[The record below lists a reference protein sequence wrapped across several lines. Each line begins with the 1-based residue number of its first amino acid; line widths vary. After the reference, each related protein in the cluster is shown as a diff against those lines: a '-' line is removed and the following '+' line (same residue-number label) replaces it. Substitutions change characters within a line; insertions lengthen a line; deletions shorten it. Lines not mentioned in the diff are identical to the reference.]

1 MQRIKVQTLKKANQA
16 QIESMALIHHQVLKE
31 SFLCKFGYKFL
42 FNLYRSICSD
52 KQNVI
57 QVVTLGNKVIGY
69 SVATGNVSKFYKTAL
84 YKNFFGI
91 LLEILRNSPGN
102 LRLLLNILIWALTPR
117 NGNQSAE
124 LQFLAIL
131 PKYQRL
137 GLGTKLLYL
146 LKNEYLKH
154 DIASFRVG
162 TKADNLQS
170 NNFYKKR
177 GFKYL
182 YQKEIVGE
190 KFNYYLSS

>member
-1 MQRIKVQTLKKANQA
+1 MQRIKIQTLKKANRA
-16 QIESMALIHHQVLKE
+16 QIESIALIHYEVLRD
-31 SFLCKFGYKFL
+31 SFLSEFGYEFL
-42 FNLYRSICSD
+42 LNLYKALCSD
-52 KQNVI
+52 KNNII
-57 QVVTLGNKVIGY
+57 QTIALENRIIGY
-69 SVATGNVSKFYKTAL
+69 SVATKNIAKFYKKAL
-84 YKNFFGI
+84 YRNFFR
-91 LLEILRNSPGN
+91 LFLEIIKNLRGN
-102 LRLLLNILIWALTPR
+102 LRLLLNVLIWILTSK
-117 NGNQSAE
+117 NNDQSAE

-137 GLGTKLLYL
+137 GLGTKLLHL

-154 DIASFRVG
+154 DIASFKVG